1 MKKQRQQMTI
11 FDTFVLKKEPTK
23 ISKVKTKP
31 VDNARIKRNERMI
44 NEIDDIICQY
54 KMPFNY
60 CSKCNCLH
68 SNFVHDEYMS
78 GKSRMTLSRLF
89 SLTSADRI
97 SCLNVIDEIT
107 REDINYRIMG
117 LFR

>member
-1 MKKQRQQMTI
+1 MKKQTQQMTI
-11 FDTFVLKKEPTK
+11 FDTFILKKEPTK
-23 ISKVKTKP
+23 VSKVKEKP
-31 VDNARIKRNERMI
+31 VDNAHIKRNERML

-68 SNFVHDEYMS
+68 SNFVHNDYMT
-78 GKSRMTLSRLF
+78 GKSPMTIERLF
-89 SLTSADRI
+89 SISSADRI
-97 SCLNVIDEIT
+97 SCLASFDEIT